1 MLYENYSGSIIEVSQ
16 LQFVLEKSR
25 GMGIRTLG
33 VFLNRDIFKGII
45 LNTWINVGITL
56 QSW

>member
-1 MLYENYSGSIIEVSQ
+1 MRTIREVLLKFPSCS
-16 LQFVLEKSR
+16 LSWKKSR